1 MIHVSQQQLSNCIS
15 MISRGISTQID
26 ENKQNV
32 NLKKSPRT
40 KKKDAVNICPFLCY
54 QLTLE
59 HTLSTHLA
67 QCQTFMFVG
76 IQQSVTLYQSTWN
89 I

>member
-32 NLKKSPRT
+32 NLKKSQRT
-40 KKKDAVNICPFLCY
+40 KKT
-54 QLTLE
+54 QLTSA
-59 HTLSTHLA
+59 LSSAIDLRWNTH
-67 QCQTFMFVG
+67 
-76 IQQSVTLYQSTWN
+76 
-89 I
+89 

>member
-32 NLKKSPRT
+32 NLKKIPED
-40 KKKDAVNICPFLCY
+40 KKKT
-54 QLTLE
+54 QLTSA
-59 HTLSTHLA
+59 LSSAINLRWNTH
-67 QCQTFMFVG
+67 
-76 IQQSVTLYQSTWN
+76 
-89 I
+89 